1 MRRFLL
7 LSSFSCLS
15 LACAGSADDG
25 DAESAAQGWRAAS
38 AAMQQAAGDFEAEVE
53 PGDTD
58 RIDVTCPG
66 GGTIAIDGSVSD
78 EAFDFTISFE
88 GCRTQDVR
96 IDGELSY
103 AGEAS
108 TQAGNDS
115 ATSRLDFQYAGE
127 LSFTGAVDLTCTID
141 VSGKTST
148 SVDGTNVQAEAELH
162 GSICGHDAN
171 AIASFGS

>member
-1 MRRFLL
+1 
-7 LSSFSCLS
+7 
-15 LACAGSADDG
+15 
-25 DAESAAQGWRAAS
+25 
-38 AAMQQAAGDFEAEVE
+38 MQQAAGDFEAEVE

-58 RIDVTCPG
+58 RIELTCPE

-78 EAFDFTISFE
+78 ETFDFTISFDA
-88 GCRTQDVR
+88 CRTQDVR

-108 TQAGNDS
+108 AQAGNES
-115 ATSRLDFQYAGE
+115 ASSRLEFQYVGE
-127 LSFTGAVDLTCTID
+127 LSFSGAVDLTCTID

-162 GSICGHDAN
+162 GSICGQDAK
-171 AIASFGS
+171 AVASFGS